1 MSHSPPQA
9 GSSPA
14 GHRTP
19 VADMLFGHRRFFAIL
34 FALVTLLL
42 AWPASQLRVDAS
54 FGKLLPQQHPFMTTY
69 VKYRAFGGGNMLLV
83 GLQARHGDIFTP
95 QFFDTLQKMTDA
107 VFFLPGVDRS
117 HVSSLVTPDVRYIEV
132 VEDGF
137 RGGQVVPSF
146 FQPSPA
152 GFAEIRANI
161 GKSHIVGRLVSPDMT
176 SALISAR
183 LLDQDPATGKRLDYL
198 ALGGK
203 LEALRQQYQSPDVA
217 VHIVGF
223 VKAVS
228 DIAEGIRIIA
238 LFFGA
243 AMLISIALLYRISH
257 SWPLTLLPV
266 ACSLAAVIWQAA
278 FLVLI
283 GIGIDPISLLIPF
296 LIFSIGISHGIQ
308 MVLSTN
314 QRAATGATGLD
325 AAKTSFI
332 ALALPGLVALATAAI
347 TFVTITMIDIPAIR
361 HLAITALAGILALVF
376 TNLLWL
382 PVLISY
388 VRPHPERVRRAE
400 RGHEARDWIW
410 RSLAVLVQPR
420 NAVIICGLACVLT
433 LGSAVL
439 ASRLVIGDL
448 RPGVPELRPDSRYN
462 KDALYFADAFAIG
475 VDQLQVIVTGG
486 ANACVDPV
494 AMREMD
500 DFTTDI
506 DLAPG
511 VASSI
516 ALPQLVKQA
525 NVGWNEGNL
534 RWHTLSR
541 NKAVLAHSSVAVGS
555 DRLMNPDCSVMP
567 ITFFLTDHRAATIDG
582 VISAIHAEI
591 AAHPP
596 THLNFLLAAGNV
608 GVMAATNDVVR
619 AAQLPMMAAVYALM
633 FVVCGLTFRSMAAT
647 LCIIIPLAIVSLFA
661 NATMA
666 MLGIGL
672 KISTLPVAAL
682 GVGIGVDYGI
692 YKFARLRRY
701 LLAGMSMEQA
711 YLYTLRET
719 GTAVV
724 FTGLALSLGVASWVF
739 SPLAFQADMGLLL
752 TVMFLMNM
760 IGATLLLPA
769 IIGVLRLVWPGAV
782 GRALAEKPVVLT
794 E

>member
-1 MSHSPPQA
+1 MIAPQNSA
-9 GSSPA
+9 DR
-14 GHRTP
+14 RTP
-19 VADMLFGHRRFFAIL
+19 VANLLFGHRRFFAIL
-34 FALVTLLL
+34 FTLITLAM
-42 AWPASQLRVDAS
+42 AWPAAQLRVDAA
-54 FGKLLPQQHPFMTTY
+54 FGKLLPQQHPFMVTY
-69 VKYRAFGGGNMLLV
+69 TKYKAFGGGNVLLV

-95 QFFDTLQKMTDA
+95 GFFDTLQKMTDA

-146 FQPSPA
+146 FQPSAA
-152 GFAEIRANI
+152 GFAEVRANI
-161 GKSHIVGRLVSPDMT
+161 GKSHIIGRLVSPDMT

-183 LLDQDPATGKRLDYL
+183 LLDQDPATGQRLDYM
-198 ALGGK
+198 ALGRK

-217 VHIVGF
+217 VHIIGF
-223 VKAVS
+223 CKAVS
-228 DIAEGIRIIA
+228 DLAEGVRAIA
-238 LFFGA
+238 LFFLA
-243 AMLISIALLYRISH
+243 AMLISILLLYRISH
-257 SWPLTLLPV
+257 SWLLTILPV
-266 ACSLAAVIWQAA
+266 ACSLAAVVWQSAI
-278 FLVLI
+278 LVLI

-314 QRAATGATGLD
+314 QQAATGASGLQS
-325 AAKTSFI
+325 AKTSFI
-332 ALALPGLVALATAAI
+332 ALALPGLVALCTAAI

-382 PVLISY
+382 PVLISF

-400 RGHEARDWIW
+400 AGHASRDWIW

-420 NAVIICGLACVLT
+420 NALVICAAAVVIT
-433 LGSAVL
+433 LGSGFL

-462 KDALYFADAFAIG
+462 KDALYFAQSFAIG
-475 VDQLQVIVTGG
+475 VDQLQVIATGA

-494 AMREMD
+494 AMREVD
-500 DFTTDI
+500 DFTTAI
-506 DLAPG
+506 AQAPG
-511 VASSI
+511 VASSM
-516 ALPQLVKQA
+516 ALPQMMKQA

-534 RWHTLSR
+534 RWHVLSR
-541 NKAVLAHSSVAVGS
+541 NKAVLAHSAVAVGS
-555 DRLMNPDCSVMP
+555 DRLMNTDCSVLPLM
-567 ITFFLTDHRAATIDG
+567 FVLTDHRASTIDD
-582 VISAIHAEI
+582 VIAAIQAYI

-596 THLNFLLAAGNV
+596 AHIEFHLAAGNV

-619 AAQLPMMAAVYALM
+619 AAQFPMMAAVYALM
-633 FVVCGLTFRSMAAT
+633 FIVCGLTFRSIAAT

-701 LLAGMSMEQA
+701 LLAGMNMEQA

-724 FTGLALSLGVASWVF
+724 FTGLALSLGVASWAF

-760 IGATLLLPA
+760 VGATLLLPA
-769 IIGVLRLVWPGAV
+769 IIGVLRIVWPGAV
-782 GRALAEKPVVLT
+782 GRVTPVPVDL
-794 E
+794 